1 MTPFELRDALDGM
14 VVLVDTREQ
23 DTSRLRARLD
33 DMGCAYERQKL
44 DFGDYSAK
52 FPLPGGGWL
61 DLSSA
66 VCVERKMNLD
76 ELCGCFC
83 KDRARFSREFERAK
97 AAGAKT
103 YLLIENASWEM
114 AFQGNYR
121 SKMAANSLVASLC
134 AWLARYNCQ
143 LIMCKQQ
150 TSGKLIHELLYRE
163 GKERLEAMEDGEA

>member
-1 MTPFELRDALDGM
+1 MTPFDLRNALEGM

-23 DTSRLRARLD
+23 DTSRLQERLNH
-33 DMGCAYERQKL
+33 MGCAHERHKL

-52 FPLPGGGWL
+52 FPLPYGEWL
-61 DLSSA
+61 DLSST

-76 ELCGCFC
+76 EICACYC
-83 KDRARFSREFERAK
+83 KDRPRFVREFERAK
-97 AAGAKT
+97 ESGAKV

-121 SKMAANSLVASLC
+121 SKMEAKALVASLC

-143 LIMCKQQ
+143 LIFCKQQ
-150 TSGKLIHELLYRE
+150 ISGELIHELLYRE
-163 GKERLEAMEDGEA
+163 GKERLEAMVNG